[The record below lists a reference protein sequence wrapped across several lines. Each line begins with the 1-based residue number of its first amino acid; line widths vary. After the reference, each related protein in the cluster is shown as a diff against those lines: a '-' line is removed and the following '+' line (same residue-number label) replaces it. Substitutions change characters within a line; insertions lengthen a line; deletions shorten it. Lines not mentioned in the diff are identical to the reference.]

1 MIAFLIRQHWPYRR
15 GAPPGESARR
25 ADAHAAEIAIRVADA
40 AGELMKLQWEV
51 AARYNYK
58 GRVTGATAWDAGLA
72 FACGFLRSALQLRGV
87 EWSPGSS
94 QSMSTEAAV
103 QLAGYFARN
112 WLSTVEPQDVAKAM
126 LAVALNTQLDS
137 YKEAGAIAFQHF
149 RERIDDK
156 IDEKALA
163 RCSDDFARALGLP

>member
-1 MIAFLIRQHWPYRR
+1 MIAFLRQHWPYRR
-15 GAPPGESARR
+15 GDPSRESAKR
-25 ADAHAAEIAIRVADA
+25 ADARAAEIAIRVADA
-40 AGELMKLQWEV
+40 AGKLMKLQWEV

-126 LAVALNTQLDS
+126 LAAASNTQLDS
-137 YKEAGAIAFQHF
+137 YKEAGAIAFRRDH
-149 RERIDDK
+149 EHIDDEHE
-156 IDEKALA
+156 EKAIA